1 MKVLVPL
8 VALIALGA
16 SVQTSSAAVVLQD
29 NFGTTGA
36 DQLNW
41 AGDGVFTSTSPP
53 GSVDLIGAGGGFDF
67 FPGNGNYIDLDGS
80 TGSGN
85 NPAGQLTSVMTF
97 GPGSYTLTFSLG
109 GNHRGAAAQQTVFS
123 LGDFSNSLTLDSSA
137 LLTSYTYSFTTTTT
151 GQLVFTE
158 TGPSDQQG
166 NILDNVVLSAVPE
179 TSTWAMMILGFFGVG
194 FMAYRRKN
202 QSSLRLA

>member
-67 FPGNGNYIDLDGS
+67 FPGTGIILIS
-80 TGSGN
+80 TGR
-85 NPAGQLTSVMTF
+85 Q
-97 GPGSYTLTFSLG
+97 
-109 GNHRGAAAQQTVFS
+109 GAEIIPPVS
-123 LGDFSNSLTLDSSA
+123 
-137 LLTSYTYSFTTTTT
+137 
-151 GQLVFTE
+151 
-158 TGPSDQQG
+158 
-166 NILDNVVLSAVPE
+166 
-179 TSTWAMMILGFFGVG
+179 
-194 FMAYRRKN
+194 
-202 QSSLRLA
+202 

>member
-1 MKVLVPL
+1 MKVLVSL

-16 SVQTSSAAVVLQD
+16 SAQTASAAIVLQD
-29 NFGTTGA
+29 NFGSTGA

-41 AGDGVFTSTSPP
+41 AGDSVFTSTSPP

-67 FPGNGNYIDLDGS
+67 FPGNGNYVDLDGS
-80 TGSGN
+80 TGNGN
-85 NPAGQLTSVMTF
+85 NPAGQLTSVLTF
-97 GPGSYTLTFSLG
+97 GPGSYTLSFALG

-123 LGDFSNSLTLDSSA
+123 LGDYSNSLTLNSSA
-137 LLTSYTYSFTTTTT
+137 SLTTYTYSFTTTTT

-166 NILDNVVLSAVPE
+166 NILDNVVLTAVPE
-179 TSTWAMMILGFFGVG
+179 ASTWAMMILGFFGVG
-194 FMAYRRKN
+194 FMAYRRKS
-202 QSSLRLA
+202 QGSLRLT